1 MRFAGAASALTHTL
15 LVLAGVLLGKTS
27 LDWLYGLWGGLPQ
40 TAPRFWR
47 SRFGRDQVP
56 AAAPN

>member
-27 LDWLYGLWGGLPQ
+27 LNSLYGLLDGCRKLCH
-40 TAPRFWR
+40 
-47 SRFGRDQVP
+47 SFGHPDSADIP
-56 AAAPN
+56 ACDGAE